1 MESSHFPL
9 HNVAFF
15 SVFYVFFVK
24 TIQIIDFHFLSL
36 FLFLEINFWYNN
48 R

>member
-1 MESSHFPL
+1 MESGHFPL

-15 SVFYVFFVK
+15 SAFYVFFVEN
-24 TIQIIDFHFLSL
+24 IQIIYFRFLSL